1 MITSD
6 QLREWIDD
14 LENLD
19 EVTAVP
25 EDDVRDGD
33 EFGAIDANDLREIL
47 KGMHAALLDSEREDA
62 R

>member
-14 LENLD
+14 LERLD
-19 EVTAVP
+19 EVTSVP
-25 EDDVRDGD
+25 VNKR
-33 EFGAIDANDLREIL
+33 ARWRRDLREIL
-47 KGMHAALLDSEREDA
+47 KGMHAALLDSEREDV